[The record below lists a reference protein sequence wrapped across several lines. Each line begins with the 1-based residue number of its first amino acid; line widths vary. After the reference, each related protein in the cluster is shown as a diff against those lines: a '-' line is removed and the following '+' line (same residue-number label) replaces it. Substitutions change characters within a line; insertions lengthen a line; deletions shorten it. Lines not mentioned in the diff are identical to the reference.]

1 MVGGLSDV
9 DLQSWT
15 KSLKIP
21 VVPVLIISLIEI
33 FVSTVKKEIASEEPA
48 FRQPFKRKKLISGSG
63 GGAHY
68 F

>member
-1 MVGGLSDV
+1 MVGGLSDL

-15 KSLKIP
+15 KCLQIP

>member
-33 FVSTVKKEIASEEPA
+33 FVSTVKKEIASEEPGLSQA
-48 FRQPFKRKKLISGSG
+48 FKRKKLISGSG
-63 GGAHY
+63 GGAHC